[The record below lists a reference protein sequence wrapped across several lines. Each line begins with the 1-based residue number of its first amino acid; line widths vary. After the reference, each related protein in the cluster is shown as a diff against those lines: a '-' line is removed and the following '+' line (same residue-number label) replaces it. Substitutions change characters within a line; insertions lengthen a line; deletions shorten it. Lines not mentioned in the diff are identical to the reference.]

1 MWRNCVK
8 SLAMAVLMLLLGS
21 GAHAAEITIK
31 AAHNTGPGSEQT
43 VPFAKFKEYV
53 ERESKGRIEVVVYEN
68 TAMGGCLETLEKV
81 QMGLLQ
87 MAFGSSSNLSAVV
100 PALEVLELPFLVEN
114 TDDNMKLFYDKDGN
128 LSGPV
133 YERLAKDF
141 DKLGVR
147 IAMISPYS
155 ARAIGMN
162 GDARTLED
170 LKGKK
175 LRSTASRIERDVITA
190 FGASP
195 TTISYAECYTALQ
208 LKTIDG
214 IGLNPSSFITSK
226 FFENLKSAIFVP
238 YNGFFMIATMNRQFY
253 EGLPDWAKKIVDDG
267 IAVALK
273 EANKEWVAITDDTV
287 KTLNREGIKLHYPTP
302 EEMNVWR
309 QATQGVYDKYA
320 KKVDPEMLKLV
331 KERLGK

>member
-1 MWRNCVK
+1 MWRKCVQTL
-8 SLAMAVLMLLLGS
+8 SMAILMMFLCTS
-21 GAHAAEITIK
+21 VHAAEITIK
-31 AAHNTGPGSEQT
+31 AAHNTGPGSEQS

-114 TDDNMKLFYDKDGN
+114 TDDNMKLFYDKDGK

-141 DKLGVR
+141 GKLGVR

-155 ARAIGMN
+155 ARALGMN
-162 GDARTLED
+162 SDVRTMDD

-226 FFENLKSAIFVP
+226 FFENMKSTLFVP

-267 IAVALK
+267 IAVALA
-273 EANKEWVAITDDTV
+273 EANKEWVAITDATV
-287 KTLNREGIKLHYPTP
+287 KKLDKEGIKLHYPTP
-302 EEMNVWR
+302 EEMKGWR
-309 QATQGVYDKYA
+309 QATKGVYDKYA
-320 KKVDPEMLKLV
+320 KIVDPEMLKLV